1 MLGTLRWLVRRVPL
15 AVLVLA
21 ASWLD
26 VASAPSP
33 ESGGGGGLIKES
45 WDKYNSALLGAVGGF
60 INNCA
65 GPAFTNV
72 SNETFSLAQACT
84 VSNPQ
89 GGWGQGTCDPGCRKY
104 IGQLESELPG
114 CVSELDIAEAL
125 LAKNMTRAFLSNGT
139 LPRGDDAAAL
149 TAYVQIN
156 QPTIPD
162 DFFTSKEDGA
172 SLFANQTFSRAF
184 VSAMTRFTLS
194 SFSEYYSGC
203 VSFPIEDISE
213 STVLNVT
220 SNRTQ
225 EEELALDQY
234 RAKLSKFR
242 SQLLEEFRAW
252 LPEQCRGNDY
262 LAPSYD
268 YIELDLKCTEAFSSD
283 YMYPSA
289 EATCPEDCIQFST
302 ISEQELPE
310 CQIAEDLLVSQLGSQ
325 WARTYLLEGKLPS
338 DGNSDLMQ
346 GSQELFFRLLNLAG
360 DTQYP
365 TDFFDQDGRREEYA
379 SNFTRAIG
387 FLQTTAKDLSAQ
399 FATNYHLGCYR
410 KDPKMSTA
418 TPGEIDQ
425 VSSGTSSAFL
435 MSQISTVVFALCLV
449 ALL

>member
-1 MLGTLRWLVRRVPL
+1 MLGTLRWVVRRVPL
-15 AVLVLA
+15 AVMVLA
-21 ASWLD
+21 AGWMG
-26 VASAPSP
+26 VASTPSP
-33 ESGGGGGLIKES
+33 DSGGGGGLNKEI
-45 WDKYNSALLGAVGGF
+45 WDKYNSAMLGAAGRFITNCVG
-60 INNCA
+60 
-65 GPAFTNV
+65 PTFTNV
-72 SNETFSLAQACT
+72 SNETLSLAQACT

-89 GGWGQGTCDPGCRKY
+89 GGWGQGTCDPGCRDY

-114 CVSELDIAEAL
+114 CVLELDIAEAL

-139 LPRGDDAAAL
+139 LPSGDAAAAL
-149 TAYVQIN
+149 TAFVQIN

-184 VSAMTRFTLS
+184 VNAMTRFIQS

-225 EEELALDQY
+225 EEELVLDRYQT
-234 RAKLSKFR
+234 KLAKFR
-242 SQLLEEFRAW
+242 SQLLEEFSAW
-252 LPEQCRGNDY
+252 LPEQCRGSEY

-268 YIELDLKCTEAFSSD
+268 YMELALKCDDAFSSD

-289 EATCPEDCIQFST
+289 EATCPEDCIQLST

-310 CQIAEDLLVSQLGSQ
+310 CHIAEDLLVSQLGSQ
-325 WARTYLLEGKLPS
+325 WARMYMSEGKLPS
-338 DGNSDLMQ
+338 DGNPDLMQ
-346 GSQELFFRLLNLAG
+346 GSQKLFFSLLNLGG

-365 TDFFDQDGRREEYA
+365 TDFFDQDDRREEYA

-387 FLQTTAKDLSAQ
+387 FLQTTAKDLSQQ

-410 KDPKMSTA
+410 KDPKMSTG

-425 VSSGTSSAFL
+425 VSSGISSPFL
-435 MSQISTVVFALCLV
+435 IRQISTVVFALCLFAV
-449 ALL
+449 L